1 MGMTKIILLPSVYG
15 FIAVADS
22 KVVGSL
28 YNDKSPRILAE
39 TYVQLQK
46 GTAPMEMRQFLQSLK
61 AKGYTSFEVEDPAYL
76 DPINGIIKGS
86 AELISDPAINKT
98 IRSNFTNLLTQLHIE
113 PNPTMIASRIK
124 TLAEFMD
131 KLQIAE
137 ISTQHDLHI
146 KQAVDTLNDIN
157 KITNT
162 LATRLREWYGL
173 HYPELTD
180 KLIDDHEKFTQFVA
194 KIGTRDKFNA
204 ELLQKEM
211 ELNPTLAELIS
222 DKAARSMGG
231 LLDPADIQTL
241 QLLANRILELYQLRK
256 QLDDYISKTLDQ
268 VAPNL
273 KAVVGSNVASM
284 LIGMAGSLERLAQ
297 FPSST
302 IQVLGAEKAL
312 FKALKFG
319 AKTPKHGII
328 FQWHK
333 IRSQKSYL
341 RGKISRMV
349 AGKISILAKVDF
361 YKGTF
366 IGDQLNKEID
376 DKIENI
382 KKMFPNPPK
391 VKRAVKV
398 QPMGQMAHGGGRS
411 DFSRKNKQFGKS
423 KEKAHFKSKH
433 KGKKNYN

>member
-1 MGMTKIILLPSVYG
+1 MGIMKIILLPSVYG
-15 FIAVADS
+15 FLAVADS
-22 KVVGSL
+22 KVVESL
-28 YNDKSPRILAE
+28 YIDKSPRILAE
-39 TYVQLQK
+39 TYIQFQK
-46 GTAPMEMRQFLQSLK
+46 GTAPVEMRQFLQSLK
-61 AKGYTSFEVEDPAYL
+61 TKGYSSFEVEDPAYL

-86 AELISDPAINKT
+86 AELISDPSTCKAL
-98 IRSNFTNLLTQLHIE
+98 RSNFNSLLTQIQIATDA
-113 PNPTMIASRIK
+113 PTIASRTK

-131 KLQIAE
+131 KLQVAE

-146 KQAVDTLNDIN
+146 KQAVDTLNDVN
-157 KITNT
+157 KITNI

-180 KLIDDHEKFTQFVA
+180 KLVDDHVKFTQFVA

-211 ELNPTLAELIS
+211 ELTPTLAELIS

-231 LLDPADIQTL
+231 LLDPFDIQTL
-241 QLLANRILELYQLRK
+241 QTLANRILDLYQLRQ

-273 KAVVGSNVASM
+273 KAVIGSNVASL
-284 LIGMAGSLERLAQ
+284 LIGIAGSLERLAQ

-349 AGKISILAKVDF
+349 AGKISILAKVDY
-361 YKGTF
+361 YKGAF
-366 IGDQLNKEID
+366 IGDKIGKEID

-391 VKRAVKV
+391 VKRAIKV
-398 QPMGQMAHGGGRS
+398 QPIGQPTHGGGRS
-411 DFSRKNKQFGKS
+411 DFSRRNKQFGKTN
-423 KEKAHFKSKH
+423 EKAHFKSKH
-433 KGKKNYN
+433 RGKRNFK